1 MRLLKKVFM
10 IVPMLLLAAFGAFAQ
25 KVTFEVNAPSVV
37 SADEV
42 FRLEFSLNA
51 KPDGFTPP
59 AITGFDVL
67 AGPTT
72 SQGQSISIVN
82 GNMTQSVNFTYTY
95 VLQAHAPG
103 KYTIPSAEVTVDG
116 KSYTTHPYPIE
127 VVNEGNSAPQGGTDG
142 DRNRPAAQPS
152 GKLAADDMVLRVTAD
167 RRSVYKGQPILV
179 TAKLYTRV
187 MASLESFKTP
197 AFNGFWSQELN
208 VENQRPR
215 RETLNGK
222 VYDAIVLRQFLL
234 YPQQAG
240 TLHIEQFDMTLIAQI
255 VTQSRRQSI
264 FDDFFNGGPEVQEI
278 RKKLTAS
285 PIRIEVKEFPSGAP
299 ASFNGA
305 VGKFT
310 MESQLP
316 TGSITA
322 NSAANYT
329 VKISGTGN
337 LPLIQA
343 PKLNL
348 PNSFEQYNIK
358 TTESLNST
366 TAGISGYRQF
376 EYPFIA
382 RAEGTYPVE
391 PIEFSY
397 FNPDLA
403 RYVTLSSKTA
413 EVIVLPDSTGGSVP
427 SRGMVSGMHK
437 EDIKILGQD
446 IRFIKLGKAQ
456 LVSRD
461 RIFMASPLYFVL
473 LLLIAAAFVF
483 SLVWLQ
489 KRIRESRNAALV
501 RGKRA
506 NKVALQRLRA
516 ANGYMKADDRRRFF
530 EEMLRALWGY
540 MSDKLNIPVANLT
553 KENVRE
559 ELLKRGVSAEL
570 SARFIEIISECEYA
584 QYSPAVSGQMNDIY
598 QGAVE
603 TISKFE
609 SVIKR

>member
-1 MRLLKKVFM
+1 
-10 IVPMLLLAAFGAFAQ
+10 
-25 KVTFEVNAPSVV
+25 
-37 SADEV
+37 
-42 FRLEFSLNA
+42 
-51 KPDGFTPP
+51 
-59 AITGFDVL
+59 
-67 AGPTT
+67 
-72 SQGQSISIVN
+72 
-82 GNMTQSVNFTYTY
+82 
-95 VLQAHAPG
+95 
-103 KYTIPSAEVTVDG
+103 
-116 KSYTTHPYPIE
+116 
-127 VVNEGNSAPQGGTDG
+127 
-142 DRNRPAAQPS
+142 
-152 GKLAADDMVLRVTAD
+152 MVLRVTAD

-427 SRGMVSGMHK
+427 SRGMVSGMNK

>member
-1 MRLLKKVFM
+1 
-10 IVPMLLLAAFGAFAQ
+10 
-25 KVTFEVNAPSVV
+25 
-37 SADEV
+37 
-42 FRLEFSLNA
+42 
-51 KPDGFTPP
+51 
-59 AITGFDVL
+59 
-67 AGPTT
+67 
-72 SQGQSISIVN
+72 
-82 GNMTQSVNFTYTY
+82 
-95 VLQAHAPG
+95 
-103 KYTIPSAEVTVDG
+103 
-116 KSYTTHPYPIE
+116 
-127 VVNEGNSAPQGGTDG
+127 
-142 DRNRPAAQPS
+142 
-152 GKLAADDMVLRVTAD
+152 
-167 RRSVYKGQPILV
+167 
-179 TAKLYTRV
+179 
-187 MASLESFKTP
+187 
-197 AFNGFWSQELN
+197 
-208 VENQRPR
+208 
-215 RETLNGK
+215 
-222 VYDAIVLRQFLL
+222 
-234 YPQQAG
+234 
-240 TLHIEQFDMTLIAQI
+240 
-255 VTQSRRQSI
+255 
-264 FDDFFNGGPEVQEI
+264 
-278 RKKLTAS
+278 
-285 PIRIEVKEFPSGAP
+285 
-299 ASFNGA
+299 
-305 VGKFT
+305 

-427 SRGMVSGMHK
+427 SRGMVSGMNK